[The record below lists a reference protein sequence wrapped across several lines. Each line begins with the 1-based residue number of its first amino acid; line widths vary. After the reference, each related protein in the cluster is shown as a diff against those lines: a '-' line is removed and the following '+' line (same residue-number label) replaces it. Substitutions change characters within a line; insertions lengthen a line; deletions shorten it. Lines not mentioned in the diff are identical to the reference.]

1 MLLLQKKVSFHRLG
15 ICSFPPLNNDMK
27 SIKIGIRRQNTFAM
41 ATDMYPTV
49 RAHRTAHWLW
59 AQSWQDHIFRVI
71 SFTKQQ
77 CKHLFSFGTRQ
88 RQYHKEH
95 TTFVTRAQKIV
106 TRIFNLTSNRLRI
119 RPVSSVKGD
128 SRLIACC
135 GSMGTLSNI
144 QKFCFCV
151 DVTKNRSGER
161 RSQNGVRGTGNAERR
176 TWNKQPETGS
186 RE

>member
-1 MLLLQKKVSFHRLG
+1 
-15 ICSFPPLNNDMK
+15 
-27 SIKIGIRRQNTFAM
+27 M
-41 ATDMYPTV
+41 ATEIYPTV
-49 RAHRTAHWLW
+49 KAHRTAHWLW
-59 AQSWQDHIFRVI
+59 AQSWQDNIFRVI

-77 CKHLFSFGTRQ
+77 CKHLFSFGTRST
-88 RQYHKEH
+88 QYHKEY

-119 RPVSSVKGD
+119 RSVSSVKGD
-128 SRLIACC
+128 SRLLACC

-151 DVTKNRSGER
+151 DVTKIRNGER

-176 TWNKQPETGS
+176 TWNKEPETGS